1 MMRTMSDKTL
11 DSIPGV
17 CEVSRTTTERRP
29 PDFLIELPHGATR
42 ESHFDATRARL
53 TGDYAADLKE
63 FFFVNTD
70 VGAPE
75 CAAEIAGALARTGA
89 GVLIVRGL
97 VPRTFIDCNRVID
110 GGLRGDE
117 MTPTVPGY
125 VREQQ
130 DIETLTAMY
139 REYQGV
145 AGRAYEQV
153 CGAGGLALTLHT
165 YAPRSVD
172 IKRIDDDIVR
182 ALHEAYEPERFE
194 TWERRPD
201 IDVISED
208 TEGKRLAPSAV
219 VDRLKREYAAIGI
232 EVAEN
237 ATYRLHPET
246 MGHVHS
252 SAYPGQVLCMEINR
266 QQLADPFTPFAEMHI
281 GPEKAARMAAPVA
294 KALLR

>member
-1 MMRTMSDKTL
+1 MMRTMSDKTF

-17 CEVSRTTTERRP
+17 CEVSHANIEGRP

-42 ESHFDATRARL
+42 ETHFDTTRARL
-53 TGDYAADLKE
+53 RGDYAADLKE

-75 CAAEIAGALARTGA
+75 CAAEIAGALARAGA

-97 VPRTFIDCNRVID
+97 VPRTFIDCNRVIE

-117 MTPTVPGY
+117 MTPPVPEY
-125 VREQQ
+125 VREKT
-130 DIETLTAMY
+130 DIETLTGIY
-139 REYQGV
+139 RQYQGV
-145 AGRAYEQV
+145 AGRAYEHV

-182 ALHEAYEPERFE
+182 ALREAYEPERFE

-201 IDVISED
+201 VDVISED

-219 VDRLKREYAAIGI
+219 VDRLKREYAAIGV
-232 EVAEN
+232 EVREN

-266 QQLADPFTPFAEMHI
+266 QRLADPFTPFAEMHI